1 MLNQLFEVLGK
12 KTKHALLVLCM
23 LPLSSFAAV
32 DWLSQ
37 ISDVG
42 YDPVPAGGN
51 IVYVVKVVNNGDSPA
66 PSTTVD
72 IAVPA
77 NTSYTSSTG
86 PMTCPPGPV
95 AGPATITCTVPAL
108 AAAGNAGD
116 TVNQNVTIKTT
127 VQGNVTLTAT
137 VPTVGDADPA
147 NNVANQLTTVNA
159 GADIALAL
167 TGPVTAQSGSTVTYV
182 YTATNNGPDPAS
194 NVTLT
199 IPAPTGLANIVTPPG
214 CSVSGSNYACT
225 IAGPIAVGAA
235 ATVNF
240 TGQIIAAAGSTI
252 TPSGSTSGGA
262 PADPIASNNTATFNT
277 TVTAGSDLRIGKS
290 RSPSVNPMVTGTA
303 FNFVLAPT
311 YTGSVPNT
319 LTVTDTLP
327 SNYTIGAITSPQNGW
342 TCSVSGQTVTC
353 TKPAGT
359 TAGSNVFLGNI
370 SIPVTATTAGN
381 GVVNTATIAGPA
393 GLDPNTG
400 NNSGSDPAVTIVD
413 PTVDLR
419 ANKSGPSNPALVV
432 VGNNYAYNIST
443 SNVGTAPFFGTA
455 TMTDNLPAGLTVNS
469 YGLNGWTCS
478 PAAPVVGPNTITC
491 TRPYTAGAPLAV
503 NGTTPVVTLNTT
515 ATATGSIANSMT
527 VSSPDAN
534 IADTNPGNDT
544 TTYTV
549 TGVAGASSADI
560 RVVKTA
566 APATVVVGDVLT
578 YTLEIVNAGPDTSL
592 NVVVDDALASLIN
605 SNAGPTGSG
614 FIGATITAGNATGGA
629 CTDTASGATQRNLNC
644 TFTANPVCT
653 AGVDCPKILIQVR
666 PGGNATT
673 SRTNTANALSQTTA
687 DPNLNNN
694 TGSVTT
700 ATTAKADVTV
710 TKSATLASVA
720 AGQNLTYTIAAI
732 NRPVGLTLSAADNV
746 TITDTLPSDVVFV
759 SASPSTGSCT
769 TMPAAGSTTSA
780 ANNQLVC
787 NLGTVNNNAQ
797 QTVTVVV
804 RPRTETRN
812 TTLINNVAVAT
823 STPETDGT
831 NNTASVSTPVTS
843 PVFDM
848 LINKTVSVDPLAA
861 GDNTVYTV
869 TVTNQGPSATQGVV
883 MTDTLPGA
891 KLSYQSNTV
900 STNPGASCPTVPAV
914 DATAGT
920 IICNVPYLASGATA
934 SFTVTMKGVSKGV
947 DTNSAHLNGSAD
959 IAFDTNS
966 GNNATSLTTT
976 VRTKADM
983 QVVSKVPSA
992 TPVNLK
998 QPFTFLMK
1006 VRNNTGAG
1014 LAEADNVVVTDNL
1027 PAGMQLTG
1035 TPTVALVAGT
1045 TTSSTCTG
1053 VAGGTSFTCN
1063 LGTVSSGGEVDI
1075 TVPVRVVTVGGTF
1088 TNTASVAT
1096 SSLDTNGGASA
1107 TGGNNFNSGAVT
1119 VNKSSL
1125 AGTVYRDLND
1135 DGVQAGA
1142 GETGIAGVQM
1152 RLTGTDAYGN
1162 PVNVIATTDGNGNYL
1177 FDNLAPS
1184 DGAGYTVQETQ
1195 PAGFTDGK
1203 ETAGSVGGDTT
1214 INDRISAIVLPGN
1227 TAATAYNF
1235 GELAPVTVRGNVFND
1250 ANGLLGDALVNSTGA
1265 TPIPSTLTAY
1275 LVRGGIIVATS
1286 PVAADGTFS
1295 FPVTP
1300 NTTGYTVVLSDNPGA
1315 VGAPPPAAHLPT
1327 GWVNTGE
1334 NNAAPSVA
1342 GNDGTVNGV
1351 SASFDVGLVDV
1362 PNRNFGIE
1370 QSPTSGVATYANQ
1383 PNPGGTVTVPVASG
1397 AFLGALPANVTG
1409 SNANDATAVTAIRI
1423 TAFPASA
1430 DSVTINGTTYTA
1442 ANFPPAGVTVTPAQ
1456 LAGMVVDPSGP
1467 AVVTVD
1473 IPYVAIDAAGKESS
1487 VGHVILPFGSGGK
1500 IDVVK
1505 AVGIPKQT
1513 GAKVFEV
1520 PYSVVVGNVGAT
1532 SPTVYNVQANDNLKQ
1547 TFPTATS
1554 ITVSAYAVAAG
1565 TGTPAGACT
1574 VASPTYAGTAAASSM
1589 LSGTGD
1595 LAGGQS
1601 CVITF
1606 RATVDFGTNPI
1617 PAGIAQNNTVYA
1629 SGVGSDTVANPG
1641 YSVPDAG
1648 VATAPSVATTTDVS
1662 VDNVGVRPPAASAPG
1677 TPPGTPGL
1685 PATSGGDA
1693 PGGVPTPVLLTV
1705 QKIDVVKA
1713 VGIPKQTGAKVFEVP
1728 YSVVVGNVG
1737 ATSPTVYNVQA
1748 NDNLKQ
1754 TFPTATS
1761 ITVSAYAVAAGTGT
1775 PAGACTVASPTY
1787 AGTAA
1792 ASSMLS
1798 GTGDLA
1804 GGQSCVITFRATVD
1818 FGTNPIPAG
1827 IAQNNT
1833 VYASG
1838 VGSDTVA
1845 NPGYSV
1851 PDAGVA
1857 TAPSVATTTDV
1868 SVDNVGVR
1876 PPAASAPGTPPGTPG
1891 LPATSGGDA
1900 PGGVPTP
1907 VLLTVQ
1913 KIDVVKAAGVPKQIG
1928 PKVFEVPYS
1937 IVVGNVCKSSPLTCA
1952 TTPTVYNV
1960 QADDNLK
1967 LAFPTATSIV
1977 VSNYVVAPGAGS
1989 PTCTAA
1995 SPVFAGTV
2003 AASKML
2009 SGTNDLTGGQSC
2021 VITFKVTLDFG
2032 ANPVPTVSQNNTVY
2046 ASGMA
2051 ADAIVNPGYTVLDNG
2066 TATPPVNASTTDV
2079 SATAPQTSG
2088 APGTLPPVPALPT
2101 VAGGDQDIGVPTPVI
2116 LTLAEDGELLISK
2129 STITKVASAGDVVEY
2144 IITVRNTSSNA
2155 VKTKVTDTP
2164 PLGFEYISGT
2174 GKVNGV
2180 PASSIS
2186 NGNELIF
2193 DIGTVPSNSSTQL
2206 SYQMRLGDGVE
2217 AGDATNCVVATGIN
2231 TLTNNN
2237 KESGKTCANVV
2248 IKTGLFLEK
2257 RANVTNAEL
2266 GDSVE
2271 YSLRVKS
2278 VGGTTNNVTI
2288 TDNLPLGFKL
2298 IAGTVRMIRS
2308 GVTSGVVDPT
2318 GAPGPVLTYAVGKV
2332 GNKEVVEIRYRLRLG
2347 IGADLGDGIN
2357 RAQAKAPFATSSLI
2371 ASVKVLVT
2379 RGVFTRDACVVGKVF
2394 VDCNQNKVQDA
2405 CEDGKDGKCTTG
2417 EPGIPGVR
2425 LYMEDGTNITTDE
2438 NGQYSLCG
2446 LRAINHVM
2454 QVDLTTMPVG
2464 SRMGLTSNRNLGD
2477 GVSLLMNPKAGELY
2491 RADFIESSCYPKILE
2506 QVEQRKKNASGVVS
2520 VPLKQVGQDKPGI
2533 VFDSKEQ
2540 ELLHPS
2546 LRALDGGVK

>member
-214 CSVSGSNYACT
+214 CSVSGSNYVCT

-1713 VGIPKQTGAKVFEVP
+1713 
-1728 YSVVVGNVG
+1728 
-1737 ATSPTVYNVQA
+1737 
-1748 NDNLKQ
+1748 
-1754 TFPTATS
+1754 
-1761 ITVSAYAVAAGTGT
+1761 
-1775 PAGACTVASPTY
+1775 
-1787 AGTAA
+1787 
-1792 ASSMLS
+1792 
-1798 GTGDLA
+1798 
-1804 GGQSCVITFRATVD
+1804 
-1818 FGTNPIPAG
+1818 
-1827 IAQNNT
+1827 
-1833 VYASG
+1833 
-1838 VGSDTVA
+1838 
-1845 NPGYSV
+1845 
-1851 PDAGVA
+1851 
-1857 TAPSVATTTDV
+1857 
-1868 SVDNVGVR
+1868 
-1876 PPAASAPGTPPGTPG
+1876 
-1891 LPATSGGDA
+1891 
-1900 PGGVPTP
+1900 
-1907 VLLTVQ
+1907 
-1913 KIDVVKAAGVPKQIG
+1913 AGVPKQIG

-2477 GVSLLMNPKAGELY
+2477 GVSLLLNPKAGELY

>member
-1713 VGIPKQTGAKVFEVP
+1713 
-1728 YSVVVGNVG
+1728 
-1737 ATSPTVYNVQA
+1737 
-1748 NDNLKQ
+1748 
-1754 TFPTATS
+1754 
-1761 ITVSAYAVAAGTGT
+1761 
-1775 PAGACTVASPTY
+1775 
-1787 AGTAA
+1787 
-1792 ASSMLS
+1792 
-1798 GTGDLA
+1798 
-1804 GGQSCVITFRATVD
+1804 
-1818 FGTNPIPAG
+1818 
-1827 IAQNNT
+1827 
-1833 VYASG
+1833 
-1838 VGSDTVA
+1838 
-1845 NPGYSV
+1845 
-1851 PDAGVA
+1851 
-1857 TAPSVATTTDV
+1857 
-1868 SVDNVGVR
+1868 
-1876 PPAASAPGTPPGTPG
+1876 
-1891 LPATSGGDA
+1891 
-1900 PGGVPTP
+1900 
-1907 VLLTVQ
+1907 
-1913 KIDVVKAAGVPKQIG
+1913 AGVPKQIG

>member
-51 IVYVVKVVNNGDSPA
+51 IVYVVKVANNGDSPA

-77 NTSYTSSTG
+77 NTSYTGSTG

-182 YTATNNGPDPAS
+182 YTATNHGPDPAS

-214 CSVSGSNYACT
+214 CSVSGSNYVCT

-848 LINKTVSVDPLAA
+848 LINKTVSVNPLAA

-1423 TAFPASA
+1423 TAFPAGA

-1487 VGHVILPFGSGGK
+1487 VGHVILPFGSGG
-1500 IDVVK
+1500 
-1505 AVGIPKQT
+1505 
-1513 GAKVFEV
+1513 
-1520 PYSVVVGNVGAT
+1520 
-1532 SPTVYNVQANDNLKQ
+1532 
-1547 TFPTATS
+1547 
-1554 ITVSAYAVAAG
+1554 
-1565 TGTPAGACT
+1565 
-1574 VASPTYAGTAAASSM
+1574 
-1589 LSGTGD
+1589 
-1595 LAGGQS
+1595 
-1601 CVITF
+1601 
-1606 RATVDFGTNPI
+1606 
-1617 PAGIAQNNTVYA
+1617 
-1629 SGVGSDTVANPG
+1629 
-1641 YSVPDAG
+1641 
-1648 VATAPSVATTTDVS
+1648 
-1662 VDNVGVRPPAASAPG
+1662 
-1677 TPPGTPGL
+1677 
-1685 PATSGGDA
+1685 
-1693 PGGVPTPVLLTV
+1693 
-1705 QKIDVVKA
+1705 KIDVVKA

-2477 GVSLLMNPKAGELY
+2477 GVSLLLNPKAGELY